1 GSGTPSRSIHIVDT
15 KAPVISGVGGDATIE
30 CPGAPSFSSPTA
42 TDACGPAALT
52 FSDVTTPGACANASN
67 VTRTWTATDACG
79 NSATASQ
86 TIHIVDTKA
95 PVITGVRRDATIE
108 YPGTPSVSSP

>member
-42 TDACGPAALT
+42 TDACGPATLT

-79 NSATASQ
+79 NIATASQ
-86 TIHIVDTKA
+86 TIHIVDTTA
-95 PVITGVRRDATIE
+95 PHFTFVRAGATIQCPHE
-108 YPGTPSVSSP
+108 PTFRDP